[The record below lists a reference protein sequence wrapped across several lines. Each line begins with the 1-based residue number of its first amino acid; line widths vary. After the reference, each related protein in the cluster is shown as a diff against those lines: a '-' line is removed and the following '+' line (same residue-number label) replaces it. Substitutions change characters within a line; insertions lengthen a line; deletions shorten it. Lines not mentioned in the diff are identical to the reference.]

1 MELKRAIQNLAKV
14 IVEESDRNPEFES
27 RIREALGL
35 SASDD
40 NNSCSGQGPDE
51 AKPGSVRGRNRRT
64 PSVLDPVQLV
74 QESEQVLRE
83 QLSGL
88 TVEQLKDV
96 VADHD
101 MDPSKLV
108 MKWRTQERIVNH
120 IVEMAM
126 SRSRKG
132 DAFRS

>member
-1 MELKRAIQNLAKV
+1 MELKRAMQDLVRV

-35 SASDD
+35 SASDY
-40 NNSCSGQGPDE
+40 NKSCSTQGSDA
-51 AKPGSVRGRNRRT
+51 AKPGTVRGRNRRT
-64 PSVLDPVQLV
+64 PAVLDPVQLV
-74 QESEQVLRE
+74 KESELALRE

-108 MKWRTQERIVNH
+108 MKWKTRERIVNH